1 VVRRPTNKSASENT
15 GAPRKSFRQ
24 RYNEIE
30 ARRAEL
36 IARLSRLGELAQR
49 HPAYKRSLTLL
60 NDSFRKGRLPQRI
73 AILEAATWLIDV
85 LEKLISMS

>member
-1 VVRRPTNKSASENT
+1 VNT
-15 GAPRKSFRQ
+15 AAPRKSFRQ

-36 IARLSRLGELAQR
+36 IERLSRLGEAARR

-60 NDSFRKGRLPQRI
+60 NESFRKGRLPQRL
-73 AILEAATWLIDV
+73 ALLEAATWLIDV
-85 LEKLISMS
+85 LEKLMSMS